1 MTNQLNELVVCV
13 CVCVWVCVCVCVC
26 DLGPSGDT
34 CESVNKELNVLFTQ
48 HFPISEREL
57 LLGRF
62 TRSAR
67 LSWLRSNT

>member
-13 CVCVWVCVCVCVC
+13 CVT
-26 DLGPSGDT
+26 LEPLATNSP
-34 CESVNKELNVLFTQ
+34 SVNKELNVLFTQ
-48 HFPISEREL
+48 HFLISEREL

-67 LSWLRSNT
+67 LSSRLRSNT